1 MANPRVIFLEK
12 TSSLAEQVAEVF
24 LDGVEGRPF
33 NLSAMEVWV
42 PTSGAAR
49 RIRHALAKVSADR
62 GSGVISPKFSSPMK
76 ALLPRGP
83 LASRSDREAAWGL
96 VLQKT
101 DRSRM
106 EHLFPKG
113 EVLEGEQALLSTAGM
128 MCDLCDLLAEGGIT
142 PMDPMIPRVC
152 EEDEERWKEI
162 SPLYRGYLDV
172 LKEHTLWD
180 PNEARIKA
188 WQTPPGDAKALVI
201 ACIPDLPEAA
211 RRRAEA
217 LLEQGIPVRVLVWK
231 PKNSTGWG
239 GGFDAWGRPD
249 AKEWL
254 AAAIP
259 LASDQIVMAKDP
271 VEEATL
277 ALNFLSE
284 AGGDHALVLGNPDLG
299 PAFQAEVLRRGGSPF
314 LPEGEPLA
322 RTEPAVVAAGWID
335 FRRERSLRTLRRL
348 LETPRF
354 AAWIGSKCGL
364 THERLLEAC
373 DALSLELL
381 AETLTETPIP
391 PRGIHK
397 ESLLADAVT
406 FQKVILGELV
416 KGPHDLI
423 TEIWKKDSA
432 EEVLEVCEESS
443 SVLSKWP
450 DPIKAREAS
459 IVRALARRKSFGASK
474 EGDLELSGWLEAPW
488 SGAKRL
494 ALSGCVEGRLPASM
508 DGHPFLPDH
517 KRGELG
523 VPDNATRRA
532 RDSYLLGCLTRA
544 REASEF
550 RCSFS
555 KFGPDGSPSVPSA
568 LLMRCAGEDLPVRVT
583 ALFGKSRSTEASAPP
598 VREHDWRWVLPHKS
612 EPLERISV
620 TDFASYLQCPFRFY
634 LRKRLELR
642 EHDPEQREMDGMQ
655 FGSLVHKVLER
666 YGKETPDLSDE
677 QEIASTVISHLENE
691 VKSRFG
697 SDPSPAVRV
706 QVEAAR
712 VRLLSFARVQTEQV
726 AAGWKILETE
736 RKSSGDLV
744 IGGLPLTGKIDRIEV
759 NGDRVRVLDYKTQ
772 TTRKTP
778 EEVHL
783 QAISK
788 SFFPESAT
796 TLRGKQKAWTD
807 LQLPLYRKLAEKL
820 YPGKTIE
827 TAYFV
832 LAADPEESEVLDFKL
847 DEELITTSSACAEEV
862 ASRIS
867 RGVYWPP
874 QQMPD
879 SWEDPLGIFLEG
891 GKPEEVLDEATIT
904 FLKGNE
910 LGGTEQ
916 GGTQQGE
923 VTA

>member
-1 MANPRVIFLEK
+1 MANPRMIFLEG
-12 TSSLAEQVAEVF
+12 TGSLSDQVAGAL
-24 LDGVEGRPF
+24 LDGVQGHPYDLTR
-33 NLSAMEVWV
+33 SEVWV

-49 RIRHALAKVSADR
+49 RIRHSLAKISAER
-62 GSGVISPKFSSPMK
+62 GGGVLSPKFSSPMK
-76 ALLPRGP
+76 ALLPKGP

-96 VLQKT
+96 VLQRT

-113 EVLEGEQALLSTAGM
+113 EVLEGEQALLGTAGM

-142 PMDPMIPRVC
+142 PEDRAIPAIC
-152 EEDEERWKEI
+152 SEDEERWHEI
-162 SPLYRGYLDV
+162 APLYRGYLDE
-172 LKEHTLWD
+172 LKEHHLWD

-188 WQTPPGDAKALVI
+188 WEEPVGPISSLTIVCL
-201 ACIPDLPEAA
+201 PDLTKAA
-211 RRRAEA
+211 QLKAESVLKA
-217 LLEQGIPVRVLVWK
+217 GIPVTVMVWK

-254 AAAIP
+254 AAEIP
-259 LASDQIVMAKDP
+259 LAADQIVMAKDP
-271 VEEATL
+271 AEEASL
-277 ALNFLSE
+277 AVDFLGE
-284 AGGDHALVLGNPDLG
+284 AGGDHALVLGDPTLG
-299 PAFQAEVLRRGGSPF
+299 PAFQAEILRRGGSPY

-322 RTEPAVVAAGWID
+322 RTEAAIVAAGWID

-354 AAWIGSKCGL
+354 VGWLGTKCNL
-364 THERLLEAC
+364 THERLLESC

-381 AETLTETPIP
+381 AETFPEGPIP
-391 PRGIHK
+391 PRGIHN
-397 ESLLADAVT
+397 ESLHADAVKL
-406 FQKVILGELV
+406 QKVIAKELA
-416 KGPHDLI
+416 KGPRDLVA
-423 TEIWKKDSA
+423 EIWKEDPA

-443 SVLSKWP
+443 PVLSSWP
-450 DPIKAREAS
+450 DPIKAGEAS
-459 IVRALARRKSFGASK
+459 MVRALARRKSFGASK
-474 EGDLELSGWLEAPW
+474 PGDLELSGWLEAPW
-488 SGAKRL
+488 AGAKRL
-494 ALSGCVEGRLPASM
+494 VLSGCVEGRLPASM

-517 KRGELG
+517 KRRALG
-523 VPDNATRRA
+523 IPDNAARRA
-532 RDSYLLGCLTRA
+532 RDSYLLGCLTRS
-544 REASEF
+544 RKPSEF

-568 LLMRCAGEDLPVRVT
+568 LLMRCAGEELPARVT
-583 ALFGKSRSTEASAPP
+583 ALFSKSRSTEASAPP
-598 VREHDWRWVLPHKS
+598 VREHDWRWALPRKS
-612 EPLERISV
+612 DPLERISV

-634 LRKRLELR
+634 LKKRLELR

-666 YGKETPDLSDE
+666 YGKETPDLSDQ
-677 QEIASTVISHLENE
+677 QEIASTVISHLGKE
-691 VKSRFG
+691 VTTRFG

-712 VRLLSFARVQTEQV
+712 VRLLSFARVQAEQV

-744 IGGLPLTGKIDRIEV
+744 IGGLPLAGKIDRIEV

-772 TTRKTP
+772 TTRKLP

-783 QAISK
+783 QPISRAFIPK
-788 SFFPESAT
+788 AET
-796 TLRGKQKAWTD
+796 TLRGKQKAWVD
-807 LQLPLYRKLAEKL
+807 LQLPLYKKVAEKL

-847 DEELITTSSACAEEV
+847 DEELIATSSACAEEV

-874 QQMPD
+874 QQMPE

-904 FLKGNE
+904 FLKGDSK
-910 LGGTEQ
+910 GTD
-916 GGTQQGE
+916 QGE
-923 VTA
+923 VSA

>member
-1 MANPRVIFLEK
+1 MANPRTIFLVK
-12 TSSLAEQVAEVF
+12 QGSLSDQVAEA
-24 LDGVEGRPF
+24 LLEGVDSNPF
-33 NLSAMEVWV
+33 DLSGVEVWV
-42 PTSGAAR
+42 PTAGAAR
-49 RIRHALAKVSADR
+49 RVRHKLAELSANR
-62 GSGVISPKFSSPMK
+62 GGGVLSPKFSSPMK
-76 ALLPRGP
+76 ALLPQGP

-96 VLQKT
+96 VLQKAP
-101 DRSRM
+101 RSSM

-113 EVLEGEQALLSTAGM
+113 EVLEGESALLSTAGM

-142 PMDPMIPRVC
+142 PLLPRLPEVC
-152 EEDEERWKEI
+152 SEDEERWQEI
-162 SPLYRGYLDV
+162 APLYRRYLDE
-172 LKEHTLWD
+172 LKHHSLWD

-188 WQTPPGDAKALVI
+188 WEAPPGATKALVI

-211 RRRAEA
+211 RKRAAA
-217 LLEQGIPVRVLVWK
+217 LLEQGVPVTVLVWK
-231 PKNSTGWG
+231 PDAESGWG
-239 GGFDAWGRPD
+239 GGFDAWGRPITQ
-249 AKEWL
+249 EWI
-254 AAAIP
+254 AAEIP
-259 LASDQIVMAKDP
+259 LSANQIVMARDP
-271 VEEATL
+271 AEEATL
-277 ALNFLSE
+277 ALDFLCG
-284 AGGDHALVLGNPDLG
+284 AGGDHALVLGDPDLG
-299 PAFQAEVLRRGGSPF
+299 PSFQAEVLRRAGSPY

-322 RTEPAVVAAGWID
+322 RTEAAVVAAGWIE

-348 LETPRF
+348 LEAPRF
-354 AAWIGSKCGL
+354 AGWIGSKSAL

-381 AETLTETPIP
+381 AERLPEGPIP
-391 PRGIHK
+391 PRGIHN
-397 ESLLADAVT
+397 ESLHADAVKLQT
-406 FQKVILGELV
+406 VIAAELA
-416 KGPHDLI
+416 KGPRDLVA
-423 TEIWKKDSA
+423 EIWKMDPA

-443 SVLSKWP
+443 SVLSEWP

-474 EGDLELSGWLEAPW
+474 QGDLELSGWLEAPW
-488 SGAKRL
+488 AGAKRL
-494 ALSGCVEGRLPASM
+494 VLSGCVEGRLPATM

-517 KRGELG
+517 KRRALG
-523 VPDNATRRA
+523 IPDNAARRA

-544 REASEF
+544 RKASEF

-555 KFGPDGSPSVPSA
+555 KFGPDGSPSVPSG
-568 LLMRCAGEDLPVRVT
+568 LLMRCAGEELPSRVT
-583 ALFGKSRSTEASAPP
+583 DLFGKSRFTEASAPP
-598 VREHDWRWVLPHKS
+598 LREHNWRWALPYTS

-634 LRKRLELR
+634 LKKRLELR

-666 YGKETPDLSDE
+666 YGKETPDLSE
-677 QEIASTVISHLENE
+677 QEVIASTVISHLENE
-691 VKSRFG
+691 VTRRFG
-697 SDPSPAVRV
+697 SDPAPAVRV
-706 QVEAAR
+706 QVEAVR
-712 VRLLSFARVQTEQV
+712 VRLLSFARVQSEQV

-772 TTRKTP
+772 TTRKSP
-778 EEVHL
+778 DEVHL

-788 SFFPESAT
+788 AFFPEAET
-796 TLRGKQKAWTD
+796 TLRGKQKAWAD
-807 LQLPLYRKLAEKL
+807 LQLPLYRKVAEKL

-832 LAADPEESEVLDFKL
+832 LAADPEESGVLDFPL
-847 DEELITTSSACAEEV
+847 DEDLIASSSACAEEV

-874 QQMPD
+874 QQMPK

-891 GKPEEVLDEATIT
+891 GKPEECLDEATIT
-904 FLKGNE
+904 FL
-910 LGGTEQ
+910 Q
-916 GGTQQGE
+916 GESESECAKQGE
-923 VTA
+923 VTP

>member
-1 MANPRVIFLEK
+1 MPSPRVIFLDQPG
-12 TSSLAEQVAEVF
+12 SLAEQVAER
-24 LDGVEGRPF
+24 LLEGVGSHPYD
-33 NLSAMEVWV
+33 LTGTEVWV
-42 PTSGAAR
+42 PTAGAAR
-49 RIRHALAKVSADR
+49 RIRHSLASLSAKR
-62 GSGVISPKFSSPMK
+62 GGGVLSPKFSSPMK
-76 ALLPRGP
+76 ALLPKGP

-101 DRSRM
+101 DRSSM
-106 EHLFPKG
+106 ENLFPKG
-113 EVLEGEQALLSTAGM
+113 EVLEGEQALLGTAGM
-128 MCDLCDLLAEGGIT
+128 MCDLCDLLAEGGLT
-142 PMDPMIPRVC
+142 PMDPRITKVC

-162 SPLYRGYLDV
+162 APLYRGYLDV
-172 LKEHTLWD
+172 LKEHVLWD

-188 WQTPPGDAKALVI
+188 WQNPPGDAKALVI

-217 LLEQGIPVRVLVWK
+217 LLEQGIPVTVLVWK
-231 PKNSTGWG
+231 PRGSDETEGWG
-239 GGFDAWGRPD
+239 GGFDAWGHPEPPSWIE
-249 AKEWL
+249 AE
-254 AAAIP
+254 IP
-259 LASDQIVMAKDP
+259 LAPGQIVMAKDP

-277 ALNFLSE
+277 ALDFLSG
-284 AGGDHALVLGNPDLG
+284 AGGDHALVLGDPDLG
-299 PAFQAEVLRRGGSPF
+299 PVFQAEVLRRDGSPF

-322 RTEPAVVAAGWID
+322 RTEAAVVAAGWID

-354 AAWIGSKCGL
+354 AAWIGSRSAL

-381 AETLTETPIP
+381 AETFPEGPVP
-391 PRGIHK
+391 PRGIHN
-397 ESLLADAVT
+397 ESLHADAV
-406 FQKVILGELV
+406 KLRKAILGELP
-416 KGPHDLI
+416 KGPHDLL
-423 TEIWKKDSA
+423 TEIWKKDPA

-443 SVLSKWP
+443 PVLSKWP

-474 EGDLELSGWLEAPW
+474 PGDLELSGWLEAPW
-488 SGAKRL
+488 SAAKRL
-494 ALSGCVEGRLPASM
+494 VLSGCVEGRLPASM

-517 KRGELG
+517 KRRSLG
-523 VPDNATRRA
+523 IPDNAARRA

-544 REASEF
+544 RKTSEF

-555 KFGPDGSPSVPSA
+555 KFGPDGTPSVPSA
-568 LLMRCAGEDLPVRVT
+568 LLMRCAGEDLPARVT
-583 ALFGKSRSTEASAPP
+583 DLFVKSRATEASVPP
-598 VREHDWRWVLPHKS
+598 VREHDWRWALPRKS
-612 EPLERISV
+612 GPLERISV

-634 LRKRLELR
+634 LKKRLELR
-642 EHDPEQREMDGMQ
+642 DHDPEQREMDAMQ
-655 FGSLVHKVLER
+655 FGSLVHGVLER
-666 YGKETPDLSDE
+666 YGKETPDLSDQ
-677 QEIASTVISHLENE
+677 QEIASMVISHLENE
-691 VKSRFG
+691 VKRRFG

-712 VRLLSFARVQTEQV
+712 VRLLSFARVQAEQV
-726 AAGWKILETE
+726 AAGWKMVETE

-759 NGDRVRVLDYKTQ
+759 NGERVRVLDYKTQ

-783 QAISK
+783 QPISRA
-788 SFFPESAT
+788 FFPEAET

-807 LQLPLYRKLAEKL
+807 LQLPLYRKVAEKL

-832 LAADPEESEVLDFKL
+832 LAADPEESEVLEFTL
-847 DEELITTSSACAEEV
+847 DEELIKTSAACAEEV
-862 ASRIS
+862 ASRIA

-874 QQMPD
+874 LQMPE
-879 SWEDPLGIFLEG
+879 SWEDPLGIFLMG

-904 FLKGNE
+904 FLKGDNK
-910 LGGTEQ
+910 GAPST
-916 GGTQQGE
+916 E

>member
-1 MANPRVIFLEK
+1 MANPRMIFLEG
-12 TSSLAEQVAEVF
+12 TGSLSDQVAGAL
-24 LDGVEGRPF
+24 LDGVQGHPYDLTR
-33 NLSAMEVWV
+33 SEVWV

-49 RIRHALAKVSADR
+49 RIRHSLAKISAER
-62 GSGVISPKFSSPMK
+62 GGGVLSPKFSSPMK
-76 ALLPRGP
+76 ALLPKGP

-96 VLQKT
+96 VLQRT

-113 EVLEGEQALLSTAGM
+113 EVLEGEQALLGTAGM

-142 PMDPMIPRVC
+142 PEDRAIPAIC
-152 EEDEERWKEI
+152 SEDEERWHEI
-162 SPLYRGYLDV
+162 APLYRGYLDE
-172 LKEHTLWD
+172 LKEHHLWD

-188 WQTPPGDAKALVI
+188 WEEPVGPISSLTIVCL
-201 ACIPDLPEAA
+201 PDLTKAA
-211 RRRAEA
+211 QLKAESVLKA
-217 LLEQGIPVRVLVWK
+217 GIPVTVMVWK

-254 AAAIP
+254 AAEIP
-259 LASDQIVMAKDP
+259 LAADQIVMAKDP
-271 VEEATL
+271 AEEASL
-277 ALNFLSE
+277 AVDFLGE
-284 AGGDHALVLGNPDLG
+284 AGGDHALVLGDPTLG
-299 PAFQAEVLRRGGSPF
+299 PAFQAEILRRGGSPY

-322 RTEPAVVAAGWID
+322 RTEAAIVAAGWID

-354 AAWIGSKCGL
+354 VGWLGTKCNL
-364 THERLLEAC
+364 THERLLESC

-381 AETLTETPIP
+381 AETFPEGPIP
-391 PRGIHK
+391 PRGIHN
-397 ESLLADAVT
+397 ESLHADAVKL
-406 FQKVILGELV
+406 QKVIAKELA
-416 KGPHDLI
+416 KGPRDLVA
-423 TEIWKKDSA
+423 EIWKEDPA

-443 SVLSKWP
+443 PVLSSWP
-450 DPIKAREAS
+450 DPIKAGEAS
-459 IVRALARRKSFGASK
+459 MVRALARRKSFGASK
-474 EGDLELSGWLEAPW
+474 PGDLELSGWLEAPW
-488 SGAKRL
+488 AGAKRL
-494 ALSGCVEGRLPASM
+494 VLSGCVEGRLPASM

-517 KRGELG
+517 KRRALG
-523 VPDNATRRA
+523 IPDNAARRA
-532 RDSYLLGCLTRA
+532 RDSYLLGCLTRS
-544 REASEF
+544 RKPSEF

-568 LLMRCAGEDLPVRVT
+568 LLMRCAGEELPARVT
-583 ALFGKSRSTEASAPP
+583 ALFSKSRSTEASAPP
-598 VREHDWRWVLPHKS
+598 VREHDWRWALPRKS
-612 EPLERISV
+612 DPLERISV

-634 LRKRLELR
+634 LKKRLELR

-666 YGKETPDLSDE
+666 YGKETPDLSDQ
-677 QEIASTVISHLENE
+677 QEIASTVISHLGKE
-691 VKSRFG
+691 VTTRFG

-712 VRLLSFARVQTEQV
+712 VRLLSFARVQAEQV

-744 IGGLPLTGKIDRIEV
+744 IGGLPLAGKIDRIEV

-772 TTRKTP
+772 TTRKLP

-783 QAISK
+783 QPISRAFIPK
-788 SFFPESAT
+788 AET
-796 TLRGKQKAWTD
+796 TLRGKQKAWVD
-807 LQLPLYRKLAEKL
+807 LQLPLYKKVAEKL

-847 DEELITTSSACAEEV
+847 DEELIATSSACAEEV

-874 QQMPD
+874 QQMPE
-879 SWEDPLGIFLEG
+879 SWEDPIGIFLEG

-904 FLKGNE
+904 FLKGDSK
-910 LGGTEQ
+910 GTD
-916 GGTQQGE
+916 QGE
-923 VTA
+923 VSA

>member
-1 MANPRVIFLEK
+1 MANPRTIFLEG
-12 TSSLAEQVAEVF
+12 TESLSDQVVVA
-24 LDGVEGRPF
+24 LLEGLPSDPF
-33 NLSAMEVWV
+33 DLEGTEVWV
-42 PTSGAAR
+42 PTAGAAR
-49 RIRHALAKVSADR
+49 RIRHSLATLSGER
-62 GSGVISPKFSSPMK
+62 GSGVLSPKFSSPMK
-76 ALLPRGP
+76 ALLPKGP

-96 VLQKT
+96 VLQRT

-142 PMDPMIPRVC
+142 PMDTRIPKVC

-162 SPLYRGYLDV
+162 APLYRGYLDE
-172 LKEHTLWD
+172 LKRHTLWD

-188 WQTPPGDAKALVI
+188 WQNPPGATKALVI

-217 LLEQGIPVRVLVWK
+217 LLEKGIPVTVLVWK
-231 PKNSTGWG
+231 PKGSKDESEGWG
-239 GGFDAWGRPD
+239 GGFDAWGHPE
-249 AKEWL
+249 ASSWL
-254 AAAIP
+254 AAEIP
-259 LASDQIVMAKDP
+259 LAADQIVIAKDP
-271 VEEATL
+271 AEEASRALDFL
-277 ALNFLSE
+277 AE
-284 AGGDHALVLGNPDLG
+284 AGGDHSLVLGDADLA

-322 RTEPAVVAAGWID
+322 RTEAAIVAAGWID

-354 AAWIGSKCGL
+354 AAWIGSKSSL
-364 THERLLEAC
+364 THERLLESC

-381 AETLTETPIP
+381 VETFPEGPIP
-391 PRGIHK
+391 PRGIHN
-397 ESLLADAVT
+397 ESLHADAVKL
-406 FQKVILGELV
+406 QKVIEKELA
-416 KGPHDLI
+416 KGPRDLVA
-423 TEIWKKDSA
+423 EIWKEDPA

-443 SVLSKWP
+443 PVLSSWP
-450 DPIKAREAS
+450 DPIKAGEAS
-459 IVRALARRKSFGASK
+459 MVRALARRKSFGASK
-474 EGDLELSGWLEAPW
+474 PGDLELSGWLEAPW
-488 SGAKRL
+488 AGAKRL
-494 ALSGCVEGRLPASM
+494 VLSGCVEGRLPASI

-517 KRGELG
+517 KRRALG
-523 VPDNATRRA
+523 IPDNAARRA
-532 RDSYLLGCLTRA
+532 RDSYLLGCLTRS
-544 REASEF
+544 RKPSEF

-568 LLMRCAGEDLPVRVT
+568 LLMRCTGEELPARVT
-583 ALFGKSRSTEASAPP
+583 ALFSKSRSTEASAPP
-598 VREHDWRWVLPHKS
+598 VREHDWRWALPRKS
-612 EPLERISV
+612 DPLERISV

-634 LRKRLELR
+634 LKKRLGLR

-666 YGKETPDLSDE
+666 YGKETPELSDQE
-677 QEIASTVISHLENE
+677 EIASTVISHLENE
-691 VKSRFG
+691 VTRRFG

-712 VRLLSFARVQTEQV
+712 VRLFSFARVQAEQV

-772 TTRKTP
+772 TTRKLP

-783 QAISK
+783 QPISRA
-788 SFFPESAT
+788 FIPEAET
-796 TLRGKQKAWTD
+796 TLWGKQKAWVD
-807 LQLPLYRKLAEKL
+807 LQLPLYRKVAEKL
-820 YPGKTIE
+820 YPGKTVE

-847 DEELITTSSACAEEV
+847 DEELIATSSACAEEV

-874 QQMPD
+874 QQMPE

-904 FLKGNE
+904 FLKGDSK
-910 LGGTEQ
+910 GTD
-916 GGTQQGE
+916 QGE
-923 VTA
+923 VSA

>member
-1 MANPRVIFLEK
+1 MANPRIIFLEG
-12 TSSLAEQVAEVF
+12 TESLSDQVAGALLE
-24 LDGVEGRPF
+24 GVQGHPYDLTR
-33 NLSAMEVWV
+33 SEVWV

-49 RIRHALAKVSADR
+49 RIRHSLAKISSER
-62 GSGVISPKFSSPMK
+62 GGGVLSPKFSSPMK
-76 ALLPRGP
+76 ALLPNGP

-96 VLQKT
+96 VLQRT

-113 EVLEGEQALLSTAGM
+113 EVLEGEQALLGTAGM

-142 PMDPMIPRVC
+142 PQDRTIPAIC
-152 EEDEERWKEI
+152 QEDEERWHEI
-162 SPLYRGYLDV
+162 APLYRGYLDV
-172 LKEHTLWD
+172 LKHHGLWD

-188 WQTPPGDAKALVI
+188 WEEPVGPINSLAIVCL
-201 ACIPDLPEAA
+201 PDLTKAA
-211 RRRAEA
+211 QLKAESVMKA
-217 LLEQGIPVRVLVWK
+217 GIPVTVMVWK

-254 AAAIP
+254 AADIP
-259 LASDQIVMAKDP
+259 LARDQIVMAKDP
-271 VEEATL
+271 AEEASL
-277 ALNFLSE
+277 ALDFLSE
-284 AGGDHALVLGNPDLG
+284 SGGDHALVLGDPDLG
-299 PAFQAEVLRRGGSPF
+299 PSFQAEVLRCGGSPF

-354 AAWIGSKCGL
+354 AAWIGSKSGL
-364 THERLLEAC
+364 TRERLLEAC

-381 AETLTETPIP
+381 AETFPEGPIP
-391 PRGIHK
+391 PRGIHN
-397 ESLLADAVT
+397 ESLHADAVKL
-406 FQKVILGELV
+406 QKVVLGELA
-416 KGPHDLI
+416 KGPRDLV
-423 TEIWKKDSA
+423 EVIWKSDPA

-443 SVLSKWP
+443 PVLSGWP

-474 EGDLELSGWLEAPW
+474 QGDLELSGWLEAPW
-488 SGAKRL
+488 AGARRL
-494 ALSGCVEGRLPASM
+494 VLSGCVEGRLPASM

-517 KRGELG
+517 KRRALG

-544 REASEF
+544 RKPSEF

-555 KFGPDGSPSVPSA
+555 KFGPDGSPSIPSA
-568 LLMRCAGEDLPVRVT
+568 LLMRCSGEELPARVT
-583 ALFGKSRSTEASAPP
+583 DLFGKSRSTEASAPP
-598 VREHDWRWVLPHKS
+598 LREHDWRWALPFKR

-620 TDFASYLQCPFRFY
+620 TDFAGYLQCPFRFY
-634 LRKRLELR
+634 LKKRLELR

-666 YGKETPDLSDE
+666 YGKEAPDLSDQE
-677 QEIASTVISHLENE
+677 EIASTVISHLESE
-691 VKSRFG
+691 VARRFG

-712 VRLLSFARVQTEQV
+712 VRLLSFARVQAGQI
-726 AAGWKILETE
+726 AAGWKIVETE
-736 RKSSGDLV
+736 LKSSGDLV
-744 IGGLPLTGKIDRIEV
+744 ICGLPLTGKIDRIEV

-778 EEVHL
+778 EDVHL
-783 QAISK
+783 QPISRA
-788 SFFPESAT
+788 FFPEAET
-796 TLRGKQKAWTD
+796 TLGAKQKAWTD
-807 LQLPLYRKLAEKL
+807 LQLPLYRRIAEKL

-832 LAADPEESEVLDFKL
+832 LAADPEESEVLGFTL
-847 DEELITTSSACAEEV
+847 DETLIASSSACAEEV

-874 QQMPD
+874 RQMPE

-891 GKPEEVLDEATIT
+891 GKPEDVLDEATIT
-904 FLKGNE
+904 FLKG
-910 LGGTEQ
+910 T
-916 GGTQQGE
+916 GTQHEE

>member
-1 MANPRVIFLEK
+1 MANPRTIFLVK
-12 TSSLAEQVAEVF
+12 QGSLSDQVAEA
-24 LDGVEGRPF
+24 LLEGVDSNPF
-33 NLSAMEVWV
+33 DLSGVEVWV
-42 PTSGAAR
+42 PTAGAAR
-49 RIRHALAKVSADR
+49 RIRYSLATLSAKR
-62 GSGVISPKFSSPMK
+62 GGGVLSPKFSSPMK
-76 ALLPRGP
+76 ALLPQGP

-96 VLQKT
+96 VLQKAP
-101 DRSRM
+101 RSSM

-113 EVLEGEQALLSTAGM
+113 EVLEGESALLSTAGM

-142 PMDPMIPRVC
+142 PLLPRLQEVC
-152 EEDEERWKEI
+152 SEDEERWQEI
-162 SPLYRGYLDV
+162 APLYRRYLDE
-172 LKEHTLWD
+172 LKRHSLWD

-188 WQTPPGDAKALVI
+188 WETPPGATKALVI

-211 RRRAEA
+211 RKRAAA
-217 LLEQGIPVRVLVWK
+217 LLEQGVPVTVLVWK
-231 PKNSTGWG
+231 PDAESGWG
-239 GGFDAWGRPD
+239 GGFDAWGHPEASAWID
-249 AKEWL
+249 AE
-254 AAAIP
+254 IP
-259 LASDQIVMAKDP
+259 LSADQIVMARDP
-271 VEEATL
+271 AEEATL
-277 ALNFLSE
+277 ALDFLSG
-284 AGGDHALVLGNPDLG
+284 AGGDHALVLGDPDLG
-299 PAFQAEVLRRGGSPF
+299 PSFQAEVLRRSGSPY

-322 RTEPAVVAAGWID
+322 RTEAAVVAAGWIE
-335 FRRERSLRTLRRL
+335 FWRERSLRTLRRL
-348 LETPRF
+348 LEAPRF
-354 AAWIGSKCGL
+354 AGWIGSKSTL

-373 DALSLELL
+373 DALWLELL
-381 AETLTETPIP
+381 AERLPEGQIP
-391 PRGIHK
+391 PRGIHN
-397 ESLLADAVT
+397 ESLHADAVRL
-406 FQKVILGELV
+406 QKVIAAELA
-416 KGPHDLI
+416 KGPRDLVV
-423 TEIWKKDSA
+423 EIWKMDPA

-443 SVLSKWP
+443 SVLSEWS

-474 EGDLELSGWLEAPW
+474 QGDLELSGWLEAPW
-488 SGAKRL
+488 AGAKRL
-494 ALSGCVEGRLPASM
+494 VLSGCVEGRLPASM

-517 KRGELG
+517 KRRALG
-523 VPDNATRRA
+523 IPDNAARRA

-544 REASEF
+544 RKPSEF

-555 KFGPDGSPSVPSA
+555 KFGPDGSPSVPSG
-568 LLMRCAGEDLPVRVT
+568 LLMRCAGEELPSRVT
-583 ALFGKSRSTEASAPP
+583 DLFGKSRSTEASAPP
-598 VREHDWRWVLPHKS
+598 LREHNWRWVLPHKI

-634 LRKRLELR
+634 LKKRLELR

-666 YGKETPDLSDE
+666 YGKETPDLSE
-677 QEIASTVISHLENE
+677 EEVIASTVISHLENE
-691 VKSRFG
+691 VARRFG

-744 IGGLPLTGKIDRIEV
+744 ICGLPLTGKIDRIEV

-772 TTRKTP
+772 TTRKSP
-778 EEVHL
+778 DEVHL

-788 SFFPESAT
+788 AFFPEAET
-796 TLRGKQKAWTD
+796 TLRGKQKAWAD
-807 LQLPLYRKLAEKL
+807 LQLPLYRKVAEKL

-832 LAADPEESEVLDFKL
+832 LAADPEESGVLDFPL
-847 DEELITTSSACAEEV
+847 DEELIASSSACAEEV

-874 QQMPD
+874 QQMPK

-891 GKPEEVLDEATIT
+891 GKPEECLDEATIT
-904 FLKGNE
+904 FLKGVSE
-910 LGGTEQ
+910 SECAK
-916 GGTQQGE
+916 QGE

>member
-1 MANPRVIFLEK
+1 MANPRLIFLEG
-12 TSSLAEQVAEVF
+12 TGSLSDQVAGALLE
-24 LDGVEGRPF
+24 GVEGHPYDLTR
-33 NLSAMEVWV
+33 SEVWV

-49 RIRHALAKVSADR
+49 RIRHSLAKISSER
-62 GSGVISPKFSSPMK
+62 GGGVLSPKFSSPMK
-76 ALLPRGP
+76 ALLPNGP

-96 VLQKT
+96 VLQST

-113 EVLEGEQALLSTAGM
+113 DVLEGEQALLSTAGM

-142 PMDPMIPRVC
+142 PQDRTIPAIC
-152 EEDEERWKEI
+152 QEDEERWHEI
-162 SPLYRGYLDV
+162 APLYRYYLDV
-172 LKEHTLWD
+172 LKEHHLWD

-188 WQTPPGDAKALVI
+188 WEEPVGPISSLTIVCL
-201 ACIPDLPEAA
+201 PDLTKAA
-211 RRRAEA
+211 QLKAESVLKA
-217 LLEQGIPVRVLVWK
+217 GIPVTVLVWK
-231 PKNSTGWG
+231 PNNSTGWG

-254 AAAIP
+254 AADIP
-259 LASDQIVMAKDP
+259 LARDQIVMAKDP
-271 VEEATL
+271 AEEASL
-277 ALNFLSE
+277 ALDFLSE
-284 AGGDHALVLGNPDLG
+284 SGGDHALVLGDPDLG
-299 PAFQAEVLRRGGSPF
+299 PSFQAEVLRCGGSPF

-354 AAWIGSKCGL
+354 AAWIGSKSGL
-364 THERLLEAC
+364 THEGLLKAC

-381 AETLTETPIP
+381 AETFPEGPIP
-391 PRGIHK
+391 PRGIHN
-397 ESLLADAVT
+397 ESLHADAVKL
-406 FQKVILGELV
+406 QKVVLGEFA
-416 KGPHDLI
+416 KGPRDLV
-423 TEIWKKDSA
+423 EAIWKSDPA

-443 SVLSKWP
+443 PVLSGWP
-450 DPIKAREAS
+450 DPMKAREAS
-459 IVRALARRKSFGASK
+459 IVRALARRKSFGASSP
-474 EGDLELSGWLEAPW
+474 GDLEISGWLEAPW
-488 SGAKRL
+488 ADAGRL
-494 ALSGCVEGRLPASM
+494 ALCGCVEGRLPASM

-517 KRGELG
+517 KRRALG

-544 REASEF
+544 RKPSEF

-555 KFGPDGSPSVPSA
+555 KFGPDGSPSIPSA
-568 LLMRCAGEDLPVRVT
+568 LLMRCSGEELPARVT
-583 ALFGKSRSTEASAPP
+583 DLFGKSRSTEASAPP
-598 VREHDWRWVLPHKS
+598 LREHDWRWALPFKR

-620 TDFASYLQCPFRFY
+620 TDFAGYLQCPFRFY
-634 LRKRLELR
+634 LKKRLELR

-666 YGKETPDLSDE
+666 YGKETPDLSGQE
-677 QEIASTVISHLENE
+677 EIASTVISHLESE
-691 VKSRFG
+691 VARRFG

-712 VRLLSFARVQTEQV
+712 VRLLSFARVQAGQV
-726 AAGWKILETE
+726 AAGWKIVETE

-778 EEVHL
+778 EDVHL
-783 QAISK
+783 QPISRA
-788 SFFPESAT
+788 FFPEAET
-796 TLRGKQKAWTD
+796 TLGAKQKAWTD
-807 LQLPLYRKLAEKL
+807 LQLPLYRRVAEKL

-832 LAADPEESEVLDFKL
+832 LAADPEESEVLGFTL
-847 DEELITTSSACAEEV
+847 DETLIASSSACAEEV

-874 QQMPD
+874 RQMPE

-891 GKPEEVLDEATIT
+891 GKPEDVLDEATIT
-904 FLKGNE
+904 FLKG
-910 LGGTEQ
+910 T
-916 GGTQQGE
+916 GTQHEE

>member
-1 MANPRVIFLEK
+1 MANPRIIFLEG
-12 TSSLAEQVAEVF
+12 TGSLSDQVAVA
-24 LDGVEGRPF
+24 LLEGEQGHPYDLTR
-33 NLSAMEVWV
+33 SEVWV

-49 RIRHALAKVSADR
+49 RIRHSLAKISSER
-62 GSGVISPKFSSPMK
+62 GGGVLSPKFSSPMK
-76 ALLPRGP
+76 ALLPEGP

-96 VLQKT
+96 VLQRT

-113 EVLEGEQALLSTAGM
+113 EVLEGEQALLGTAGM

-142 PMDPMIPRVC
+142 PEDRTIPVIC
-152 EEDEERWKEI
+152 SEDEERWHEI
-162 SPLYRGYLDV
+162 APLYRGYLDE
-172 LKEHTLWD
+172 LKEHHLWD

-188 WQTPPGDAKALVI
+188 WEEPVGPISSLTIVCL
-201 ACIPDLPEAA
+201 PDLTKAA
-211 RRRAEA
+211 QLKAESVLKA
-217 LLEQGIPVRVLVWK
+217 GIPVTVMVWK

-254 AAAIP
+254 AAEIP
-259 LASDQIVMAKDP
+259 LAPDQIVMAKDP
-271 VEEATL
+271 PEEASL
-277 ALNFLSE
+277 AVDFLGE
-284 AGGDHALVLGNPDLG
+284 AGGDHALVLGDPTLG
-299 PAFQAEVLRRGGSPF
+299 PAFQAEILRRGGSPY

-322 RTEPAVVAAGWID
+322 RTEAAIVAAGWID

-354 AAWIGSKCGL
+354 VGWLGTKCNL
-364 THERLLEAC
+364 THERLLESC

-381 AETLTETPIP
+381 AETFPEGPIP
-391 PRGIHK
+391 PRGIHN
-397 ESLLADAVT
+397 ESLHADAVKL
-406 FQKVILGELV
+406 QKVIAKELA
-416 KGPHDLI
+416 KGPRDLVA
-423 TEIWKKDSA
+423 EIWKEDPA

-443 SVLSKWP
+443 PVLSSWP
-450 DPIKAREAS
+450 DPIKAGEAS
-459 IVRALARRKSFGASK
+459 MVRALARRKSFGASK
-474 EGDLELSGWLEAPW
+474 PGDLELSGWLEAPW
-488 SGAKRL
+488 AGAKRL
-494 ALSGCVEGRLPASM
+494 VLSGCVEGRLPASM

-517 KRGELG
+517 KRRALG
-523 VPDNATRRA
+523 IPDNAARRA
-532 RDSYLLGCLTRA
+532 RDSYLLGCLTRS
-544 REASEF
+544 RKPSEF

-568 LLMRCAGEDLPVRVT
+568 LLMRCAGEELPARVT
-583 ALFGKSRSTEASAPP
+583 ALFSKSRSTEASAPP
-598 VREHDWRWVLPHKS
+598 VREHDWRWALPRKS
-612 EPLERISV
+612 DPLERISV

-634 LRKRLELR
+634 LKKRLELR

-666 YGKETPDLSDE
+666 YGKETPDLSDQ
-677 QEIASTVISHLENE
+677 QEIASTVISHLGKE
-691 VKSRFG
+691 VTTRFG

-712 VRLLSFARVQTEQV
+712 VRLLSFARVQAEQV

-744 IGGLPLTGKIDRIEV
+744 IGGLPLAGKIDRIEV

-772 TTRKTP
+772 TTRKLP

-783 QAISK
+783 QPISRVFILK
-788 SFFPESAT
+788 AET
-796 TLRGKQKAWTD
+796 TLRGKQKAWVD
-807 LQLPLYRKLAEKL
+807 LQLPLYKKVAEKL

-847 DEELITTSSACAEEV
+847 DEELIATSSACAEEV

-874 QQMPD
+874 QQMPE

-904 FLKGNE
+904 FLKGDSK
-910 LGGTEQ
+910 GTD
-916 GGTQQGE
+916 QGE
-923 VTA
+923 VSA